1 MKVKLIINMDTK
13 TGQYKINF
21 GKVSESKEDI
31 DYSELMTMLYKILL
45 DLDNTIKDKPEDR
58 TLH

>member
-1 MKVKLIINMDTK
+1 MDTK